1 VIVQVKQKGFGV
13 FSTNMS
19 LCFEKTLTT
28 VTMADE
34 KELVWI
40 YQMVPFAMTASDLGF
55 KVVIL
60 FNVK

>member
-40 YQMVPFAMTASDLGF
+40 YQMVPFAMTASDL
-55 KVVIL
+55 
-60 FNVK
+60 